1 MFLTLN
7 RKEDADLGF
16 AVNSDNG
23 FNFHVHLLF
32 TAFFDKMSH
41 TYQTSSIPANF
52 CVHYV
57 VVRLQKLF
65 G

>member
-1 MFLTLN
+1 MFVTLN

-23 FNFHVHLLF
+23 FNLHVHLLF

-41 TYQTSSIPANF
+41 T
-52 CVHYV
+52 
-57 VVRLQKLF
+57 
-65 G
+65 